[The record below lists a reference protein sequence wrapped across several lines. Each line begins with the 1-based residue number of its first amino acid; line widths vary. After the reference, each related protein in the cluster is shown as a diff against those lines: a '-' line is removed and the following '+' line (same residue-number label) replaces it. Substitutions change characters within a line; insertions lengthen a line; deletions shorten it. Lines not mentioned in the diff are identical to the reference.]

1 MIDIRGLNVTYKNGK
16 STTLALQNINISI
29 AKGEICAFLGPSGC
43 GKSTLLHVL
52 SGIIKDYEG
61 SVLIGGEPVDAK
73 KQRIGLIMQE
83 YGLLP
88 WKCVYDNAVLGLKIK
103 GISLKENSQYIDYV
117 LDKCGLTS
125 LKSRFPGEL
134 SGGQR
139 QRVAIARS
147 FILKP
152 DILLMD
158 EPFSALDAIT
168 REGMQELFLE
178 IWKESGVS
186 TVFIT
191 HSIEEAAYVGRKVAV
206 FSHAPGRIV
215 RIIDN
220 PLSGRQDLR
229 LREEYYKFSLE
240 LRKLLKEDSKL

>member
-1 MIDIRGLNVTYKNGK
+1 MIEINGLTVAYKNDK
-16 STTLALQNINISI
+16 SATTALKDINISI
-29 AKGEICAFLGPSGC
+29 AKGEICVFIGPSGC

-52 SGIIKDYEG
+52 AGIIKDYEG
-61 SVLIGGEPVDAK
+61 SVLIGGEPVNSK
-73 KQRIGLIMQE
+73 EQHIGLIMQD

-88 WKCVYDNAVLGLKIK
+88 WRSVYDNAVLGLKIK
-103 GISLKENSQYIDYV
+103 GISIKENSDYIDYV
-117 LDKCGLTS
+117 LDKCSLLD

-168 REGMQELFLE
+168 REDMQELFLE
-178 IWKESGVS
+178 IWKELGVS
-186 TVFIT
+186 TVFVT
-191 HSIEEAAYVGRKVAV
+191 HSIEEAVYVGNKIAV
-206 FSHAPGRIV
+206 FSSLPGRIV
-215 RIIDN
+215 KVMDN
-220 PLSGRQDLR
+220 PLSGKKDLR
-229 LREEYYKFSLE
+229 LQKEYYTLSVE
-240 LRKLLKEDSKL
+240 LRKILKEDFK